1 MNIAILDD
9 YQDTVRHLECFSL
22 LNGHQVQ
29 ILNKT
34 YTDVAQLAAHLQDV
48 EALVLIRER
57 TRITD
62 ALLSQLP
69 ALKLVSQTGK
79 VSQHLSVDACTRH
92 GVAVAQGTGSPVAP
106 AELCWSLIMA
116 ASRHLPQYATQLL
129 QGHWQQNGSLGLG
142 RTLHGLTLGIWGY
155 GKIGQRIARYGAAFG
170 MTVLVWGSETSREL
184 ARQHG
189 FTAADSKA
197 TFFSNADVLSLH
209 LRLNDATRH
218 CVTQQDLAL
227 MKPDSLFVNISRADL
242 VEPGA
247 LWRELSAHASK
258 RAALDVFDN
267 EPATL
272 DSEPLLNLPNV
283 LATPHIGYVERG
295 SYELYF
301 KTAFENVVAFA
312 AGHPTNLVNHAAL
325 ADTHS
330 HDTAA
335 GTK

>member
-9 YQDTVRHLECFSL
+9 YQDVVRQLDCFSL
-22 LNGHQVQ
+22 LQGHQVR

-34 YTDVAQLAAHLQDV
+34 YTDTAQLAAQLQDV
-48 EALVLIRER
+48 DALVLIRER

-62 ALLSQLP
+62 ALLSLLP
-69 ALKLVSQTGK
+69 SLKLVSQTGK
-79 VSQHLSVDACTRH
+79 VSQHLDVGACTRH
-92 GVAVAQGTGSPVAP
+92 GVAVAEGTGSPIAP

-116 ASRHLPQYATQLL
+116 ASRHLPGYHAQLTQ
-129 QGHWQQNGSLGLG
+129 GNWQQNGPLGLG

-155 GKIGQRIARYGAAFG
+155 GKIGQRIARYAAAFG
-170 MTVLVWGSETSREL
+170 MTVLVWGSDTSREL

-189 FTAADSKA
+189 FTAADSKDS
-197 TFFSNADVLSLH
+197 FFASADILSLH
-209 LRLNDATRH
+209 LRLNAATRH
-218 CVTQQDLAL
+218 CVTQEDLAL
-227 MKPDSLFVNISRADL
+227 MKPDSLFVNISRAEL

-247 LWRELSAHASK
+247 LWHELRAHTGK
-258 RAALDVFDN
+258 QAALDVFDN
-267 EPATL
+267 EPAT
-272 DSEPLLNLPNV
+272 SENEPLLTLPNV

-330 HDTAA
+330 DDTTA
-335 GTK
+335 GTE